1 MNHEKNS
8 EVRPIRN
15 PCSDGFL
22 SRRETVTRAVDDMS
36 FEAYP
41 GETLG
46 MVMNNGKIEEIGPAE
61 DIYNHPRREYT
72 RKLIAAIP
80 EGGLEDKP
88 MLQILLKR

>member
-1 MNHEKNS
+1 
-8 EVRPIRN
+8 
-15 PCSDGFL
+15 
-22 SRRETVTRAVDDMS
+22 
-36 FEAYP
+36 
-41 GETLG
+41 